1 MYAKSYENNCLN
13 LIKISIKTFI
23 TTFYP
28 PVPNNSTPRL
38 LIFEVF
44 VGTTPFS
51 YLDPPPLPPTPL
63 LINFLDFAL
72 QIFQRLLKRI
82 VLFAK
87 LYAVKCKQ
95 F

>member
-51 YLDPPPLPPTPL
+51 YLDPPPPPHPPAYQ
-63 LINFLDFAL
+63 FSRFCFAD
-72 QIFQRLLKRI
+72 ISEI
-82 VLFAK
+82 VKTDCSFCET
-87 LYAVKCKQ
+87 VCS
-95 F
+95 

>member
-51 YLDPPPLPPTPL
+51 DLDPPPPPPHPPAYQ
-63 LINFLDFAL
+63 F
-72 QIFQRLLKRI
+72 RLLKRI

>member
-51 YLDPPPLPPTPL
+51 YLD
-63 LINFLDFAL
+63 IGIDFNIGS
-72 QIFQRLLKRI
+72 Q
-82 VLFAK
+82 
-87 LYAVKCKQ
+87 YNVK
-95 F
+95 

>member
-51 YLDPPPLPPTPL
+51 YLDPPPRPPPPAYQ
-63 LINFLDFAL
+63 F
-72 QIFQRLLKRI
+72 RLLKRI

>member
-51 YLDPPPLPPTPL
+51 YLDPPPPTPL
-63 LINFLDFAL
+63 LINLD
-72 QIFQRLLKRI
+72 
-82 VLFAK
+82 
-87 LYAVKCKQ
+87 C
-95 F
+95 